1 MFQIHNKVP
10 QLHTHTQFWG
20 LFSTIGYYQLLTVAP
35 RPRTSIFNHWLLI
48 QPVTQAIHIWK
59 PPPMP
64 YLAHTHRETAGDQ
77 KRRKRSHAHQLGVC
91 RDFHIHKIKYY
102 TAVIKG
108 PVEKRSMNSLHLLIS
123 NRDGKTHKETQKAVS
138 GVSFTK
144 RVTM

>member
-10 QLHTHTQFWG
+10 QLHTHTILG
-20 LFSTIGYYQLLTVAP
+20 IILHHRLL
-35 RPRTSIFNHWLLI
+35 
-48 QPVTQAIHIWK
+48 PVTDCSSPSKNQYFQSLTPHSACDPSDPHLETSPNAI
-59 PPPMP
+59 
-64 YLAHTHRETAGDQ
+64 LSTHAQRDCWRSEKAETF
-77 KRRKRSHAHQLGVC
+77 SCPSLGVC

-123 NRDGKTHKETQKAVS
+123 NRDGKTHKETQET